1 MHRRGFVL
9 PMVVLAG
16 LSITLFIVVV
26 SSLGRSSR
34 SRIVHLDKAQT
45 TFYIGYSAMS
55 RFMARLHQTSWS
67 DRDYRDAPVKQFRVT
82 LLDGEYDLHAENTP
96 GLNRDFQTDLYVR
109 VRLDDMTRLF
119 FWRFRYRDDLLDL
132 SNRSGVLYFA
142 SAPVDRFPGGAGSS
156 FGSTVDRV
164 LAKREENR
172 ESADILSME
181 AMGVSDVKK
190 IAEVLGTPA
199 PNATSTAEFPPV
211 AGGGL
216 TKMAGLPPIPFPTS
230 DGGGREGFN
239 DSPLTPDA
247 PVASPGALP
256 DRSVAVGLKDPL
268 VPPTK
273 PPSLPARSQVPADP
287 RAPVVKGK
295 TDTDIN
301 SAIST
306 ADKAETWVGNAG
318 RYLTTPSNH
327 MTPDEM
333 NYLNDTTVAEKYRA
347 FTQAQAELE
356 ASMRAAL
363 DAVKAARK
371 AEPLASTAMNPG
383 AVSNL
388 GEAASAASSAMTA
401 GIESMRLRNELL
413 AEIRKRIALLKTQ
426 PAQQAP

>member
-1 MHRRGFVL
+1 
-9 PMVVLAG
+9 MVVLAG

-45 TFYIGYSAMS
+45 AFYIGYSAMS

-67 DRDYRDAPVKQFRVT
+67 DRDYRDAPAKQFRVT

-119 FWRFRYRDDLLDL
+119 FWRLQYRDDLLDL

-142 SAPVDRFPGGAGSS
+142 SIPVDRFPGAAGFS
-156 FGSTVDRV
+156 FGSTVDRI
-164 LAKREENR
+164 LAKRAENR
-172 ESADILSME
+172 ETADILSME
-181 AMGVSDVKK
+181 VLGVSDVGK
-190 IAEVLGTPA
+190 IAEILGAPA
-199 PNATSTAEFPPV
+199 LKATNTAEFPTV
-211 AGGGL
+211 ANGGL
-216 TKMAGLPPIPFPTS
+216 TGMAGLPPIPFPSS
-230 DGGGREGFN
+230 DGGGGGGFN

-247 PVASPGALP
+247 PAASPGPSPAP
-256 DRSVAVGLKDPL
+256 SAPADDPL
-268 VPPTK
+268 VPPAK
-273 PPSLPARSQVPADP
+273 PLSLPSSPPVPADP
-287 RAPVVKGK
+287 RVPAAEGK
-295 TDTDIN
+295 TNADIS
-301 SAIST
+301 SAISM
-306 ADKAETWVGNAG
+306 ADKADAWVSNAG

-327 MTPDEM
+327 MTPNEM
-333 NYLNDTTVAEKYRA
+333 KSLNDPVIAEKYSA
-347 FTQAQAELE
+347 FTQAQSELE

-388 GEAASAASSAMTA
+388 REAASTASAEMTA

-413 AEIRKRIALLKTQ
+413 AEIRSRIALLEVQATE
-426 PAQQAP
+426 QAPR